1 MITYEFDLLISGASY
16 DDESLEEKLF
26 HAGCDD
32 ATLVFQNNIAHLTFS
47 RESNIF
53 VKAIMSAITDAEKAG
68 VRVERILPDDLVNA
82 NEISRR
88 VEKSRQYV
96 SNLISGKQGPGQFP
110 TPQTGLTDK
119 AYLWSWLDVA
129 QWLYDNAVIK
139 DQDIVTNAKVI
150 AMVNQALYVR
160 NHAHFQQEQADMLR
174 LLQGIS
180 AA

>member
-1 MITYEFDLLISGASY
+1 MMTYEFDLLISGASY
-16 DDESLEEKLF
+16 DDESLENKLF

-47 RESNIF
+47 RESKVF
-53 VKAIMSAITDAEKAG
+53 VKAILSAIADAEKAG

-88 VEKSRQYV
+88 VDKSRQYV
-96 SNLISGKQGPGQFP
+96 SNLISGKKGPGSFP
-110 TPQTGLTDK
+110 TPHTGLTDK

-129 QWLYDNAVIK
+129 EWLYDNGIIQNK
-139 DQDIVTNAKVI
+139 EIPLNAKVI
-150 AMVNQALYVR
+150 AMVNQALYTR
-160 NHAHFQQEQADMLR
+160 NHSHFQQEQADMLS